1 MSTEKRNNNERK
13 VSVKMVKKLFG
24 VILGLSVAA
33 SVLQVPVSAEEQ
45 KGYYWLEAED
55 AVCSEEY
62 ITIDNDKA
70 SGGKLVGVCETKDGE
85 YSVEFSFDNSK
96 TEKYDIW
103 FLSGK
108 GSTRK
113 ASKFKWSLNSS
124 EASSVATADSERLYS
139 EKMNKALCDIQWN
152 KISGGISLSQGEN
165 KIKFIVNE
173 KTDNKIVNNERAYF
187 NMIDAAVIVPTSW
200 KWSPDGLSE
209 PVKPEKIDAD
219 FAWIE
224 LESPDT
230 QDKLFEIKDNQ
241 SASEGKVL
249 YADRIDSKGDELS
262 HTLGYSFDIDKTK
275 SYDIWYLGFQSNV
288 AHLSGL
294 QWEIDNPNPE
304 TPHGVTKSE
313 DDLTCFN
320 ESVAGSNFPLYWQ
333 KMTTKNIGT
342 GTHTL
347 YLKFVSSSMQGNKYL
362 FAADCVIIV
371 PSELGWTPN
380 ELNLEPSAAHGEIAA
395 KLFMNQHADFFSKDF
410 SNITENLSL
419 PDTKFVNQLG
429 AKIYYS
435 ADQYDGREVISADGT
450 VTRPYATAAD
460 DAKINFYINAEYT
473 DSNNNIK
480 VGRVAIPMT
489 VKKWNKYEIIKPLET
504 DKTKLAAGETITANA
519 DVNIHTGGAN
529 SGKATILMVLY
540 DAAGKMQK
548 ISMGE
553 QSGTGEVSVSAQMT
567 MPENVTDSK
576 LKVFLLNGLA
586 NGNRLTDTLTI
597 DG

>member
-1 MSTEKRNNNERK
+1 
-13 VSVKMVKKLFG
+13 
-24 VILGLSVAA
+24 
-33 SVLQVPVSAEEQ
+33 
-45 KGYYWLEAED
+45 
-55 AVCSEEY
+55 
-62 ITIDNDKA
+62 
-70 SGGKLVGVCETKDGE
+70 
-85 YSVEFSFDNSK
+85 
-96 TEKYDIW
+96 
-103 FLSGK
+103 
-108 GSTRK
+108 
-113 ASKFKWSLNSS
+113 
-124 EASSVATADSERLYS
+124 
-139 EKMNKALCDIQWN
+139 
-152 KISGGISLSQGEN
+152 
-165 KIKFIVNE
+165 
-173 KTDNKIVNNERAYF
+173 
-187 NMIDAAVIVPTSW
+187 
-200 KWSPDGLSE
+200 
-209 PVKPEKIDAD
+209 
-219 FAWIE
+219 
-224 LESPDT
+224 
-230 QDKLFEIKDNQ
+230 
-241 SASEGKVL
+241 
-249 YADRIDSKGDELS
+249 
-262 HTLGYSFDIDKTK
+262 
-275 SYDIWYLGFQSNV
+275 
-288 AHLSGL
+288 
-294 QWEIDNPNPE
+294 
-304 TPHGVTKSE
+304 
-313 DDLTCFN
+313 
-320 ESVAGSNFPLYWQ
+320 
-333 KMTTKNIGT
+333 
-342 GTHTL
+342 
-347 YLKFVSSSMQGNKYL
+347 
-362 FAADCVIIV
+362 
-371 PSELGWTPN
+371 
-380 ELNLEPSAAHGEIAA
+380 
-395 KLFMNQHADFFSKDF
+395 MNQHADFFSKDF